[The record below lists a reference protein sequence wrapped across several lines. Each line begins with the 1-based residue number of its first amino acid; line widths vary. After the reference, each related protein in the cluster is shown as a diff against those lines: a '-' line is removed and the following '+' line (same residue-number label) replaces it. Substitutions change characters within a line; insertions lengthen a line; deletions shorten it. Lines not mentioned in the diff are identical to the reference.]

1 MHAENIFYCKELPR
15 ARQEVAVNRR
25 ELVESVAGATGLDKH
40 RAEGAVLAFINAV
53 KSETSGGSRVSIFG
67 FGTFTPTSRAARTG
81 RNPRTGDPVKIA
93 PSKGVKFTPASAFKT
108 ALNSRA
114 GAKRAA
120 SKASSR
126 KSAAPRAV
134 KSAAPRAVRKTTKTA
149 ARRPAK
155 SARR

>member
-1 MHAENIFYCKELPR
+1 
-15 ARQEVAVNRR
+15 VAVNRR

-40 RAEGAVLAFINAV
+40 RAESAVLAFIDAV

-67 FGTFTPTSRAARTG
+67 FGTFLPTSRAARTG

-93 PSKGVKFTPASAFKT
+93 ASKGVKFTPASAFKT

-114 GAKRAA
+114 GRKAA
-120 SKASSR
+120 SKASAR
-126 KSAAPRAV
+126 KSASTKGAV
-134 KSAAPRAVRKTTKTA
+134 KKTA
-149 ARRPAK
+149 KSVKKTAK

>member
-1 MHAENIFYCKELPR
+1 LSRKVLDLHAENIFYCKELPR

-25 ELVESVAGATGLDKH
+25 ELVESVAGATGLDKR
-40 RAEGAVLAFINAV
+40 RAESAVLAFINAV
-53 KSETSGGSRVSIFG
+53 KSETTGGSRVSIFG

-93 PSKGVKFTPASAFKT
+93 ASKGVKFTPSSAFKT

-114 GAKRAA
+114 GAKRAGSRA
-120 SKASSR
+120 STR
-126 KSAAPRAV
+126 KSAATRAAG
-134 KSAAPRAVRKTTKTA
+134 KKTA
-149 ARRPAK
+149 KVAKRATK

>member
-1 MHAENIFYCKELPR
+1 
-15 ARQEVAVNRR
+15 VAVNRR

-40 RAEGAVLAFINAV
+40 RAESAVLAFINAV

-93 PSKGVKFTPASAFKT
+93 ASKGVKFTPASAFKT

-114 GAKRAA
+114 GRKAA
-120 SKASSR
+120 SKASAR
-126 KSAAPRAV
+126 KSASTKGAV
-134 KSAAPRAVRKTTKTA
+134 KKTA
-149 ARRPAK
+149 KSVKRTAK

>member
-1 MHAENIFYCKELPR
+1 M
-15 ARQEVAVNRR
+15 NRR
-25 ELVESVAGATGLDKH
+25 ELVETVAGATGLDKH
-40 RAEGAVLAFINAV
+40 RAESAVLAFISAV

-93 PSKGVKFTPASAFKT
+93 ASKGVKFTPASAFKT

-114 GAKRAA
+114 GGRKAA
-120 SKASSR
+120 SKASGR
-126 KSAAPRAV
+126 KSASTKGAV
-134 KSAAPRAVRKTTKTA
+134 KKTA
-149 ARRPAK
+149 KSVKKTAK